1 MVDNI
6 NLWAIWNTYLALLCR
21 GRWSKFCMEST
32 WWSICK
38 NKWDIYIIMMSKFFR
53 QWGEVG
59 ITFRTLFWTALA
71 AYKYDIRSREE
82 KISMEVVIMYG
93 GNETYAPNSVGL
105 IKRVSIYPVTVH
117 VCENMGHAEVL
128 IKKPQIIY
136 NIIKE

>member
-1 MVDNI
+1 
-6 NLWAIWNTYLALLCR
+6 
-21 GRWSKFCMEST
+21 
-32 WWSICK
+32 
-38 NKWDIYIIMMSKFFR
+38 MMSKFFR

-71 AYKYDIRSREE
+71 AYKYDIRSREV

-117 VCENMGHAEVL
+117 VCENMGHEVL

-136 NIIKE
+136 NMIKE